1 MQRWKT
7 YDATQVKIHPGSSL
21 IVIKERESASPTTLY
36 GTDTRFSSLQAKLQR
51 WQQEQHE
58 GFKSVNY
65 STYESNNNIPLYI
78 SVKKLVKKTLV
89 YWKYVRFSP
98 KENHQIAEGKII
110 QTTLKNFLGK
120 LGLGAAVK
128 LCQAGISKVTSDLE
142 LTPRETFS
150 ICF

>member
-78 SVKKLVKKTLV
+78 SVKKLEKKDTCVLEICEIQ
-89 YWKYVRFSP
+89 P

-110 QTTLKNFLGK
+110 QTTLKIFLENWG
-120 LGLGAAVK
+120 
-128 LCQAGISKVTSDLE
+128 
-142 LTPRETFS
+142 
-150 ICF
+150 